1 MGALLLMILTFFGY
15 LAAYKL
21 YGRYLARRI
30 FNLSDANP
38 APSVALE
45 DGEDYVP
52 TRKEVIFGHHY
63 ASIAGTGPI
72 VGPAIGVIWGWIPAL
87 VWVFAGSIVMGAVHD
102 FGSVVISMRNDGK
115 SISECAGKLISPRI
129 KQIFFAIIFLEL
141 LIVIAIFGLVI
152 AIIFQ
157 KYPASVIPVWTQIPI
172 AVGLGYVVYKKSAN
186 LTLSTAAAVALMY
199 ATVVVGHW
207 TPFTISAEFA
217 ETVGIPSTGIWS
229 IILLTYAFVASI
241 LPVTILLQPRDYIN
255 AWQLFASM
263 GLIVLG
269 AVSACLFHNMEIVAP
284 AYNAAPEGAPSM
296 VPFIFI
302 TIACG
307 AISGFH
313 SLVASGTT
321 SKQVAKESDALSV
334 GYGSMLLES
343 VLAVLV
349 LVAVSAGIGMEYT
362 DKSGHVFQGVAAWN
376 EHYSSWTAAKGLG
389 AKLGA
394 FVEGAANMMRT
405 LHIPKDIAIVI
416 IGVFVASFAGTTLDT
431 ATRLQRYIVAEF
443 ADGWNFKFLTG
454 KYQATLFAVATAGA
468 LAFASGADGKGALK
482 LWPMFGA
489 VNQLLAA
496 LGLLVITVYLRRKG
510 GLKYLVTAI
519 PCVFMT
525 AMTIWAITLNE
536 RAFIA
541 KSNWI
546 LAGVNGVTGA
556 LALWMIIESLA
567 AFFASGEGENGDDEE
582 DKQRSVT

>member
-1 MGALLLMILTFFGY
+1 MRVLLLMILTFVGY

-21 YGRYLARRI
+21 YGRFLARKI
-30 FNLSDANP
+30 FKLSDKHT

-45 DGEDYVP
+45 DGTDYVP
-52 TRKEVIFGHHY
+52 TRKEVIFGHHF

-72 VGPAIGVIWGWIPAL
+72 VGPAIGVIWGWMPAL
-87 VWVFAGSIVMGAVHD
+87 IWVFVGSIVMGAVHD
-102 FGSVVISMRNDGK
+102 FGSVVISMRNEGK
-115 SISECAGKLISPRI
+115 SISECAGNLISPRI

-152 AIIFQ
+152 AVIFQ
-157 KYPASVIPVWTQIPI
+157 MYPASVFPVWMQIPI

-186 LTLSTAAAVALMY
+186 LTLSTTVAVILMY
-199 ATVVVGHW
+199 ASVVAGNW
-207 TPFTISAEFA
+207 LQLEIPAALISS
-217 ETVGIPSTGIWS
+217 TGIPSTGIWT

-269 AVSACLFHNMEIVAP
+269 AVVSCLFYDMDIVAP
-284 AYNAAPEGAPSM
+284 AFKAAPPGAPSL

-321 SKQVAKESDALSV
+321 SKQIARESDALPV

-343 VLAVLV
+343 ALAVLV
-349 LVAVSAGIGMEYT
+349 LIAVSAGIGMEYT
-362 DKSGHVFQGVAAWN
+362 DKSGEIFHGVAAWN
-376 EHYSSWTAAKGLG
+376 EHYSSWSAAGGLG
-389 AKLGA
+389 SKIGA

-443 ADGWNFKFLTG
+443 AEGFKFKFMTG
-454 KYQATLFAVATAGA
+454 KYSATLFAVVTAGA
-468 LAFASGADGKGALK
+468 LAFATGATGKGALT

-496 LGLLVITVYLRRKG
+496 LGLVVITVYLRRKG
-510 GLKYLVTAI
+510 GFKYLVTAI

-525 AMTIWAITLNE
+525 SMTIWAITLNE
-536 RAFIA
+536 LTFIDQ
-541 KSNWI
+541 KSWI
-546 LAGVNGVTGA
+546 LAAVNGVTGI
-556 LALWMIIESLA
+556 LAIWMIFESVLA
-567 AFFASGEGENGDDEE
+567 FARAKKEKN
-582 DKQRSVT
+582 

>member
-1 MGALLLMILTFFGY
+1 MHALLLMVLTFVGY
-15 LAAYKL
+15 MAAYKL
-21 YGRYLARRI
+21 YGRYLSKRI
-30 FNLSDANP
+30 FKLSDDHP
-38 APSVALE
+38 APSVTLE

-72 VGPAIGVIWGWIPAL
+72 VGPAIGVIWGWLPAL
-87 VWVFAGSIVMGAVHD
+87 IWVFVGSIMMGAVHD
-102 FGSVVISMRNDGK
+102 FGSIVISMRNDGK
-115 SISECAGKLISPRI
+115 SISECAGKLVSPRV

-152 AIIFQ
+152 AIIF
-157 KYPASVIPVWTQIPI
+157 KMYPASVFPVWMQIPI
-172 AVGLGYVVYKKSAN
+172 AVALGYVVYKKRAN
-186 LTLSTAAAVALMY
+186 LTLSTAVAVGLMY
-199 ATVVVGHW
+199 LTVIVGNW
-207 TPFTISAEFA
+207 LPVSISAEFA
-217 ETVGIPSTGIWS
+217 QSIRIPATGIWS
-229 IILLTYAFVASI
+229 IMLLTYAFIASI

-269 AVSACLFHNMEIVAP
+269 AFTACLFYDMDIVAP
-284 AYNAAPEGAPSM
+284 VYDASPKGAPSM

-321 SKQVAKESDALSV
+321 SKQVSKETDALPV

-343 VLAVLV
+343 ALAVLV
-349 LVAVSAGIGMEYT
+349 LIAVSAGIGMEYT
-362 DKSGHVFQGVAAWN
+362 DKSGHMFQGVAAWN

-389 AKLGA
+389 AKIGA
-394 FVEGAANMMRT
+394 FVEGAANMMGT
-405 LHIPKDIAIVI
+405 LRIPKDIAIVI

-431 ATRLQRYIVAEF
+431 ATRLQRYIIAEF
-443 ADGWNFKFLTG
+443 AEGFNFKFMTG
-454 KYQATLFAVATAGA
+454 KYAATLFAVVTAGA
-468 LAFASGADGKGALK
+468 LAFATGATGEGALT

-496 LGLLVITVYLRRKG
+496 LGLLVITVYLKRKG
-510 GLKYLVTAI
+510 GWKHLVTAL

-525 AMTIWAITLNE
+525 CMTIWAITLNE
-536 RAFIA
+536 LTFVAQ
-541 KSNWI
+541 KSWM
-546 LAGVNGVTGA
+546 LAGLNAAMGL
-556 LALWMIIESLA
+556 LALWMIIESVLA
-567 AFFASGEGENGDDEE
+567 FVKAQPEP
-582 DKQRSVT
+582 SVK

>member
-1 MGALLLMILTFFGY
+1 MHVLLLMILTSVGY

-21 YGRYLARRI
+21 YGRFLARKI
-30 FNLSDANP
+30 FELSDKRI

-45 DGEDYVP
+45 DGADYVP
-52 TRKEVIFGHHY
+52 TKKEVIFGHHF

-72 VGPAIGVIWGWIPAL
+72 VGPAIGVIWGWVPAL
-87 VWVFAGSIVMGAVHD
+87 IWVFVGSIVMGAVHD

-115 SISECAGKLISPRI
+115 SISECAGNLISPRI

-152 AIIFQ
+152 AIIF
-157 KYPASVIPVWTQIPI
+157 KMYPASVFPVWMQIPI

-186 LTLSTAAAVALMY
+186 LTLSTTVAVVLMY
-199 ATVVVGHW
+199 ASVVAGHW
-207 TPFTISAEFA
+207 LQLELPASLISS
-217 ETVGIPSTGIWS
+217 TGIPATGIWS
-229 IILLTYAFVASI
+229 IILLTYAFIASI

-263 GLIVLG
+263 GLIVFG
-269 AVSACLFHNMEIVAP
+269 AVAACLFYNMDIVAP
-284 AYNAAPEGAPSM
+284 AFQPAPTGAPSL

-313 SLVASGTT
+313 SLVGSGTT
-321 SKQVAKESDALSV
+321 SKQIAKESDAIPV

-343 VLAVLV
+343 ALAVLV
-349 LVAVSAGIGMEYT
+349 LIAVSAGIGMEYT
-362 DKSGHVFQGVAAWN
+362 DKSGAIFHGVAAWN

-389 AKLGA
+389 SKIGA

-443 ADGWNFKFLTG
+443 AEGWNLKFMIG
-454 KYQATLFAVATAGA
+454 KYQATLFAVVTAGA
-468 LAFASGADGKGALK
+468 LAFATGATGKGALT

-496 LGLLVITVYLRRKG
+496 LGLLVITVYLRRKS

-525 AMTIWAITLNE
+525 FMTIWAITLNE
-536 RAFIA
+536 LSFIA
-541 KSNWI
+541 HKSWI
-546 LAGVNGVTGA
+546 LAAVNGVTGI
-556 LALWMIIESLA
+556 LAIWMIIESVLA
-567 AFFASGEGENGDDEE
+567 FASAKKEA
-582 DKQRSVT
+582 S

>member
-1 MGALLLMILTFFGY
+1 M
-15 LAAYKL
+15 
-21 YGRYLARRI
+21 
-30 FNLSDANP
+30 
-38 APSVALE
+38 
-45 DGEDYVP
+45 
-52 TRKEVIFGHHY
+52 Y
-63 ASIAGTGPI
+63 ASVVAGH
-72 VGPAIGVIWGWIPAL
+72 WLQLEIPA
-87 VWVFAGSIVMGAVHD
+87 S
-102 FGSVVISMRNDGK
+102 
-115 SISECAGKLISPRI
+115 LIS
-129 KQIFFAIIFLEL
+129 
-141 LIVIAIFGLVI
+141 
-152 AIIFQ
+152 
-157 KYPASVIPVWTQIPI
+157 
-172 AVGLGYVVYKKSAN
+172 
-186 LTLSTAAAVALMY
+186 ST
-199 ATVVVGHW
+199 
-207 TPFTISAEFA
+207 
-217 ETVGIPSTGIWS
+217 GIPSTGIWS

-269 AVSACLFHNMEIVAP
+269 AVVSCLFFDMDIVAP
-284 AYNAAPEGAPSM
+284 AFNAAPAGAPSL

-321 SKQVAKESDALSV
+321 SKQIAVESDAVSV

-343 VLAVLV
+343 ALAVLV
-349 LVAVSAGIGMEYT
+349 LIAVSAGIGMEYT
-362 DKSGHVFQGVAAWN
+362 DKSGAIFHGVAAWN

-389 AKLGA
+389 SKIGA

-443 ADGWNFKFLTG
+443 AGGWNWKFMTG
-454 KYQATLFAVATAGA
+454 KYPATLLAVVTAGA
-468 LAFASGADGKGALK
+468 LAFATGATGKGALT

-496 LGLLVITVYLRRKG
+496 LGLLVITVYLRGKG

-525 AMTIWAITLNE
+525 SMTIWAITLNE
-536 RAFIA
+536 LTFIA
-541 KSNWI
+541 QKSWI
-546 LAGVNGVTGA
+546 LAAVNGVTGI
-556 LALWMIIESLA
+556 LAIWMIIESIM
-567 AFFASGEGENGDDEE
+567 AFAKSTNPTLG
-582 DKQRSVT
+582 SHL